1 MHKTEAGG
9 VVLNVQNESEVRNAF
24 EQIMTSARRY
34 NAAAELQGVSVQE
47 MVQGG
52 QEMIVGMTS
61 DPQFG
66 PGVLV
71 GLGGIFVEVL
81 KDVALR
87 VPPIDA
93 PGARAMLDSLKAK
106 ALLHGARGSKPSDV
120 EALVEILQNFSCLCV
135 DLQDQ
140 LGEIDIN
147 PLVVFESGKGAKA
160 LDCLV
165 VPLAARA

>member
-9 VVLNVQNESEVRNAF
+9 VVLNVQTQEGARSAF
-24 EQIMTSARRY
+24 ERIMANARHHY
-34 NAAAELQGVSVQE
+34 PTAQLQGVSVQE
-47 MVQGG
+47 MVKGG
-52 QEMIVGMTS
+52 QEMILGMTR

-93 PGARAMLDSLKAK
+93 SEARAMLDTLKGK
-106 ALLHGARGSKPSDV
+106 ALLHGARGAKPADV
-120 EALVEILQNFSCLCV
+120 DALVDILQKFSRLCV
-135 DLQDQ
+135 DLKDEVR
-140 LGEIDIN
+140 EIDIN
-147 PLVVFESGKGAKA
+147 PLVVFEAGKGAKA
-160 LDCLV
+160 LDCLI
-165 VPLAARA
+165 VPTGA